1 MLDSLC
7 LNIDTQLPQGHY
19 KVQHTLELNKGV
31 IGVYGCSGQGKT
43 TLLKI
48 IAGLIDVN
56 TDALMWDRHTHSA
69 QSPEINQAV
78 YQAQTPYLFAHLTV
92 TQNLQLVLKHAMK
105 PSLFAFNDVIK
116 WCAIEDLLEQP
127 IVTLSGGE
135 RQRVAFARSLLCGK
149 HLILLDEPFSAI
161 DVNMRQR
168 LLALVLHLQ
177 QTTSVRFIMVSHALS
192 ELAFICHEIIALNAG
207 EITQIGPPHLHLQQD
222 DKDCPV
228 SYLSLQQPQ
237 YDPQYNLIK
246 WQLSAD
252 IDCDINIYS
261 DALNQTDESAT
272 SYRWLI
278 NSDAITL
285 SYEQQTQSSILNQIP
300 VTVTHIETCE
310 QHVIVELSVAEQQ
323 LLVKISHLAH
333 ANLSSE
339 DRFKPGISM
348 WAQLPLCSLSSNL
361 L

>member
-7 LNIDTQLPQGHY
+7 LNIDTLLPQGHY
-19 KVQHTLELNKGV
+19 KLQHTLELNKGV

-56 TDALMWDRHTHSA
+56 PDALMWDRHTHSA
-69 QSPEINQAV
+69 QSPEVNQAV

-105 PSLFAFNDVIK
+105 PTLFAFNDVIK

-127 IVTLSGGE
+127 VATLSGGE

-161 DVNMRQR
+161 DVNMRQQ

-192 ELAFICHEIIALNAG
+192 ELAFICYEIIALNAG
-207 EITQIGPPHLHLQQD
+207 KITQSGAPHLHLQQD
-222 DKDCPV
+222 DKHCPV

-237 YDPQYNLIK
+237 YVPQYNLIK
-246 WQLSAD
+246 WQLSTD

-261 DALNQTDESAT
+261 DALNHTDEYAT

-278 NSDAITL
+278 NSDVITL

-348 WAQLPLCSLSSNL
+348 WAQLPLCSMSSNL

>member
-1 MLDSLC
+1 
-7 LNIDTQLPQGHY
+7 
-19 KVQHTLELNKGV
+19 
-31 IGVYGCSGQGKT
+31 
-43 TLLKI
+43 
-48 IAGLIDVN
+48 
-56 TDALMWDRHTHSA
+56 
-69 QSPEINQAV
+69 
-78 YQAQTPYLFAHLTV
+78 
-92 TQNLQLVLKHAMK
+92 
-105 PSLFAFNDVIK
+105 
-116 WCAIEDLLEQP
+116 
-127 IVTLSGGE
+127 
-135 RQRVAFARSLLCGK
+135 
-149 HLILLDEPFSAI
+149 
-161 DVNMRQR
+161 MRQR

-192 ELAFICHEIIALNAG
+192 ELAFICHEIIALSAG
-207 EITQIGPPHLHLQQD
+207 KIMQFGAPNLHLQQD
-222 DKDCPV
+222 NKHCPV

-252 IDCDINIYS
+252 IDFDINIYS

-278 NSDAITL
+278 NSDTITL

-323 LLVKISHLAH
+323 LLVKIAHLAY

-339 DRFKPGISM
+339 DRFKPGVSM